1 MIKPQQWWILKCTIN
16 VNNVFCLF
24 VCFYMNRSTVRV
36 VASNASGMG
45 KSLYVK
51 RLAQKLQKQ
60 CQIKSQHIIV
70 PIHGPVVNAD
80 TVMASLNSC
89 TANQALTA
97 QIIHFDIA
105 SSVSNLMCC
114 QLCTCGSDLLHVF
127 CMQHKSLLFDNH
139 LFCSYYF

>member
-1 MIKPQQWWILKCTIN
+1 MLLAN
-16 VNNVFCLF
+16 VLCLF

-80 TVMASLNSC
+80 TVMASLNNC
-89 TANQALTA
+89 TTNQVLTA

-105 SSVSNLMCC
+105 SSVSNFNVLPN
-114 QLCTCGSDLLHVF
+114 T
-127 CMQHKSLLFDNH
+127 
-139 LFCSYYF
+139 